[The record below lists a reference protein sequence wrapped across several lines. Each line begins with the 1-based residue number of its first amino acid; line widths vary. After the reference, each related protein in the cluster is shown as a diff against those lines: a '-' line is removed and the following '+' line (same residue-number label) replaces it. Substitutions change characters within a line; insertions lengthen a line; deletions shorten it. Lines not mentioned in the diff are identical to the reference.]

1 MDTGF
6 ELVDEGLINHAM
18 ASDPALPSEGVSYNI
33 DPEMGL
39 SARPV
44 SGVAFMLM
52 RFVEY
57 LQSQRSE
64 GLGQLPRNGFLH
76 THPEAVPTA
85 PEAKALTAYLL

>member
-33 DPEMGL
+33 DSEMGL

-52 RFVEY
+52 GFVEY

-64 GLGQLPRNGFLH
+64 GLGQLPGNGFLH
-76 THPEAVPTA
+76 AHLKVVPTA
-85 PEAKALTAYLL
+85 SGAKALTAHLV